1 LKNSMIDRSLVS
13 ITLRTITLPPSPR
26 TVTAVIA

>member
-1 LKNSMIDRSLVS
+1 VIDRSLVS
-13 ITLRTITLPPSPR
+13 ITLRAITRPPSVR